1 MPTAP
6 SRIGDT
12 LFPIGI
18 ATGAAFCNRNAERT
32 ALSQNILS
40 GSHTWIMGVRRFGKT
55 SLVSQVALELGR
67 KRSVKVHTESVDL
80 FVVHNITTLDKAIRD
95 AVGRLTAQFVPRRR
109 KAMDALLEIFD
120 AFKPKV
126 TLGSKGISLELF
138 TAEPSAASINEVLL
152 ALDRAAEAYDRRAVL
167 ILDEFQ
173 QIALIDRQHAIE
185 GAIRNVAQRTMAT
198 SFVFLGSERTL
209 LQQMFENRKR
219 PLYKLCRRL
228 NVGRIAAEH
237 YHAYFEDAAKA
248 RWQKKLRDDSA
259 ERILEVTDRHPFYV
273 NLLCLELWRHRNPP
287 KPADVTALWESLLE
301 KERHE
306 IHLALSTLST
316 NQRAVLAALARRPT
330 SRPTSKEFLAAAGMA
345 ASSMNQAV
353 DVLLNK
359 DFLRRD
365 EADVYEVI
373 DPLVKAYL
381 AR

>member
-1 MPTAP
+1 MPTVT

-32 ALSQNILS
+32 ELAQNILS

-67 KRSVKVHTESVDL
+67 KRNVKVHTESVDL

-95 AVGRLTAQFVPRRR
+95 AVGRLTAQFVPKRR

-126 TLGSKGISLELF
+126 TLGSKGISIELF

-152 ALDRAAEAYDRRAVL
+152 ALDRAAEAYGRRAVL

-185 GAIRNVAQRTMAT
+185 GAIHNVAQRTKAT

-237 YHAYFEDAAKA
+237 YHAYFADAAKA
-248 RWQKKLRDDSA
+248 RWQKQLRDDSA
-259 ERILEVTDRHPFYV
+259 ERILELTDRHPFYV

-287 KPADVTALWESLLE
+287 KPDDVTALWGSLLE

-353 DVLLNK
+353 DVLLSK